1 MIDYKEI
8 IEQLQDD
15 SVIEL
20 MKRLGAD
27 RYVEKENEIIFPT
40 ICHNVESEEAS
51 MKLYYYKDSHIFY
64 CYTNCEAM
72 SIFSFLK
79 QYYETRQIEY
89 DWYKD
94 IYEVI
99 LDCSNF
105 NPNFKLRPRYERKAD
120 RYRQKEIKELP
131 VYNDEVLDVF
141 VKKYPVEWLNDGISK
156 EAMDKFGILFSIPQN
171 KIIIPHRNVKGE
183 LVGIRG
189 RALDE
194 WEIENIGKYTP
205 VKIEGKWYSHPLSLN
220 LYGLY
225 ENKENIK
232 KNGYCIVAEGEKSV
246 LQAES
251 FKRDNCVVAICGSNF
266 NKYALKILMRECRPK
281 QIIIAFD
288 NEELPNQFTYKHK
301 LEKLCKK
308 YSQYCDFSYIYDRGD
323 LLKLKESPFDKGE
336 EVFEKLLER
345 SIRVE

>member
-1 MIDYKEI
+1 M
-8 IEQLQDD
+8 
-15 SVIEL
+15 
-20 MKRLGAD
+20 
-27 RYVEKENEIIFPT
+27 N
-40 ICHNVESEEAS
+40 
-51 MKLYYYKDSHIFY
+51 
-64 CYTNCEAM
+64 
-72 SIFSFLK
+72 
-79 QYYETRQIEY
+79 
-89 DWYKD
+89 
-94 IYEVI
+94 
-99 LDCSNF
+99 
-105 NPNFKLRPRYERKAD
+105 
-120 RYRQKEIKELP
+120 
-131 VYNDEVLDVF
+131 
-141 VKKYPVEWLNDGISK
+141 
-156 EAMDKFGILFSIPQN
+156 
-171 KIIIPHRNVKGE
+171 
-183 LVGIRG
+183 
-189 RALDE
+189 
-194 WEIENIGKYTP
+194 
-205 VKIEGKWYSHPLSLN
+205 SHPLSLN

-288 NEELPNQFTYKHK
+288 NEELPGQFTYKHK

-345 SIRVE
+345 SIRV